1 MMHANIANF
10 VRQDVRVSKRKPLLP
25 VFEAVSNALDA
36 ITDRKSSGA
45 IEVQVLRHP
54 DLLEGG
60 RGDPFSFIVKDNGIG
75 FTKVN
80 IDSFDEI
87 YSVKKLSQ
95 GGKGRGR
102 FAFLKVFARAEIAST
117 FEDQDT
123 RKSRNFTFD
132 VNYLGFDLEPSNST
146 ANVGT
151 IVSLI
156 DMRPDYAAHVPKTA
170 QGIAREFISHF
181 LPMLLSDRPV
191 EIVVEDGEKISLTN
205 LVRKDLLIDKE
216 RKDFS
221 VGSRNFSLLL
231 VKLRPHLSSLRHRII
246 LAAAAR
252 EVSGQNLDKL
262 IPVLPPGP
270 LELDGEEDG
279 FYFVSIVQGEF
290 LDQAVDPM
298 RVAFTDEEDEAEE
311 TPDEAADEDELLVPK
326 TDLFGE
332 PQSIGEIRREALKI
346 VRDRLGAYID
356 AAVAHRSTAME
367 NYIRRDGMG
376 YHFIKSELPELAKNL
391 KATDDRSIESY
402 LHAAAYIERR
412 KRTAQ
417 ASQLLSASPKEK
429 SEDAYFTKWTAI
441 VEGLSDIA
449 KSDLANHVAHRRAI
463 LDLVEDVLRT
473 TPEGGHRLEEVI
485 HSIVF
490 PKGKQTG
497 DIGEEQQNLW
507 LIDERLAFHEHLYS
521 DLSIKRI
528 TSGEADTLQR
538 PDLTIYESGFAS
550 FHDGAKPPT
559 ALVLVEL
566 KQPGRRDASR
576 DDVVSKTLEYVDR
589 LKSGKAITEGGSVI
603 DVEPT
608 ALTTVYILADWTA
621 DFRRYLTREEF
632 TQMPGDV
639 GSYKYRP
646 NENILFIAMSFAR
659 LVENA
664 RRRNRIFFKKLGIE
678 Q

>member
-1 MMHANIANF
+1 MHANIANF

-36 ITDRKSSGA
+36 ITDRKRPGT
-45 IEVQVLRHP
+45 IQVQVIRDP
-54 DLLEGG
+54 DQLDGG
-60 RGDPFSFIVKDNGIG
+60 RGDPFAFIVKDNGIG
-75 FTKVN
+75 FTKEN

-87 YSVKKLSQ
+87 YSIKKLSQ
-95 GGKGRGR
+95 GGKGPGR
-102 FAFLKVFARAEIAST
+102 FAFLKVFARAEITST
-117 FEDQDT
+117 FDDEGS
-123 RKSRNFTFD
+123 RKARNFTFD
-132 VNYLGFDLEPSNST
+132 VNYLGFNQEPTSSSADL
-146 ANVGT
+146 GT
-151 IVSLI
+151 IVALT

-191 EIVVEDGEKISLTN
+191 EIIVEDGEKISLTN
-205 LVRKDLLIDKE
+205 LVRKDLLIDKD

-231 VKLRPHLSSLRHRII
+231 VKLRPHVSTLRHRII
-246 LAAAAR
+246 LAATSR

-270 LELDGEEDG
+270 LEMDGEADG
-279 FYFVSIVQGEF
+279 FYFVSVVQGEF

-298 RVAFTDEEDEAEE
+298 RVTFTDEEETEEADDETQAD
-311 TPDEAADEDELLVPK
+311 DEPVVPK
-326 TDLFGE
+326 VDLFGE
-332 PQSIGEIRREALKI
+332 PQSIGQIRREALKI
-346 VRDRLGAYID
+346 VREQLSGYID
-356 AAVAHRSTAME
+356 AAVEHRSKAIE
-367 NYIRRDGMG
+367 SYIRRDGMG
-376 YHFIKSELPELAKNL
+376 YHFIKSDIPELAKNL
-391 KATDDRSIESY
+391 KATDDCSIESY

-429 SEDAYFTKWTAI
+429 SEDAYFTRWTAI

-463 LDLVEDVLRT
+463 LDLVEDALKA
-473 TPEGGHRLEEVI
+473 TPEGGHRREEVI

-490 PKGKQTG
+490 PRGKQTG
-497 DIGEEQQNLW
+497 DVGSEQQNLW

-521 DLSIKRI
+521 DLTIKRI
-528 TSGEADTLQR
+528 TGGEVASMLR
-538 PDLTIYESGFAS
+538 PDLAIYESGFAS
-550 FHDGAKPPT
+550 FHDGARPPSQ
-559 ALVLVEL
+559 LVLVEL

-576 DDVVSKTLEYVDR
+576 DDVVSKTPDYTR
-589 LKSGKAITEGGSVI
+589 KLKSGRVTTESGAVI
-603 DVEPT
+603 DIEPN

-621 DFRRYLTREEF
+621 DFRDYLEREEF
-632 TQMPGDV
+632 TAMPGDV

-646 NENILFIAMSFAR
+646 RQNILFIAMSFER
-659 LVENA
+659 LLESA

>member
-36 ITDRKSSGA
+36 IADQKSAGT
-45 IEVQVLRHP
+45 IQVQVLRHP
-54 DLLEGG
+54 DQLDGG
-60 RGDPFSFIVKDNGIG
+60 RGDPFAFIVKDNGIG
-75 FTKVN
+75 FTKEN

-102 FAFLKVFARAEIAST
+102 FAFLKVFSRAEITST
-117 FEDQDT
+117 FDAQGS
-123 RKSRNFTFD
+123 RKTRNFTFD
-132 VNYLGFDLEPSNST
+132 VNYLGFDTEPADSS
-146 ANVGT
+146 ADIGT
-151 IVSLI
+151 IVRLV
-156 DMRPDYAAHVPKTA
+156 DMRPDYAAHVPKAA

-181 LPMLLSDRPV
+181 LPMLLSESPV
-191 EIVVEDGEKISLTN
+191 EILVDDGEKISLTG
-205 LVRKDLLIDKE
+205 LVRKDLLINKE
-216 RKDFS
+216 HKDFC

-231 VKLRPHLSSLRHRII
+231 VKLRPHVSNLRHRII

-252 EVSGQNLDKL
+252 EVSGHNLDKL

-270 LELDGEEDG
+270 LEMDGDPDG

-298 RVAFTDEEDEAEE
+298 RVTFTDEEDESEE
-311 TPDEAADEDELLVPK
+311 ADDAPDTEPLVPRL
-326 TDLFGE
+326 DLFGE

-346 VRDRLGAYID
+346 IREQLGAYID
-356 AAVAHRSTAME
+356 AAVAHRSKAIE

-376 YHFIKSELPELAKNL
+376 YHFIKSEIPELAKTL

-402 LHAAAYIERR
+402 LHAAAYTERR

-417 ASQLLSASPKEK
+417 AAQLLSASPKEK
-429 SEDAYFTKWTAI
+429 SEDAYFKKWTEI
-441 VEGLSDIA
+441 VDSLSDVA

-473 TPEGGHRLEEVI
+473 TPEGGHRLEEVV

-497 DIGEEQQNLW
+497 DAASEQQNLW
-507 LIDERLAFHEHLYS
+507 LIDERLSFHEHLYS
-521 DLSIKRI
+521 DLSIKSI
-528 TSGEADTLQR
+528 TAGESDTLLR

-550 FHDGAKPPT
+550 FHDGARPPT
-559 ALVLVEL
+559 TLVLVEL
-566 KQPGRRDASR
+566 KQPGRRNASR
-576 DDVVSKTLEYVDR
+576 DDVVSKTLDYVDR
-589 LKSGKAITEGGSVI
+589 LKSGRATTEGGSVI

-621 DFRRYLTREEF
+621 DFRRYLQREEF
-632 TQMPGDV
+632 TTMPGDV

-646 NENILFIAMSFAR
+646 HENILFIAMSFAR

-678 Q
+678 E